1 VAGGSKTRLNS
12 RLRKDF
18 HGFFDT
24 AYGIQLGASMV
35 LFRIFSAEYF
45 SVNVL
50 TDEVNNQQIQI
61 RPYISAEFIGCN

>member
-1 VAGGSKTRLNS
+1 
-12 RLRKDF
+12 
-18 HGFFDT
+18 
-24 AYGIQLGASMV
+24 MV
-35 LFRIFSAEYF
+35 LFRIFPAEYF